1 MKRTAR
7 FHEGRAQGLAEY
19 GDPRGRPVVLHH
31 ALLGDAGLPGVGDE
45 ATRRLYPEGAAPVR
59 TFYREA
65 PEAEAVARFAG
76 AVERMAERF
85 ALWHAPA
92 DEEAPFAAAEATAG
106 LFASARLSEQRAP
119 DHVPS
124 GETLRALFAEL
135 RAAGR
140 A

>member
-1 MKRTAR
+1 
-7 FHEGRAQGLAEY
+7 
-19 GDPRGRPVVLHH
+19 
-31 ALLGDAGLPGVGDE
+31 
-45 ATRRLYPEGAAPVR
+45 
-59 TFYREA
+59 
-65 PEAEAVARFAG
+65 
-76 AVERMAERF
+76 MAERF

-135 RAAGR
+135 RAAGG

>member
-19 GDPRGRPVVLHH
+19 GDPRGRPVVPHH
-31 ALLGDAGLPGVGDE
+31 GLLGDAGPPGCR
-45 ATRRLYPEGAAPVR
+45 TRLAGPAREVRLQTRPWGFDPS
-59 TFYREA
+59 
-65 PEAEAVARFAG
+65 
-76 AVERMAERF
+76 RMAQPAR
-85 ALWHAPA
+85 LWHAPA

-124 GETLRALFAEL
+124 GGTLRALFAEL
-135 RAAGR
+135 RAAGG

>member
-1 MKRTAR
+1 
-7 FHEGRAQGLAEY
+7 
-19 GDPRGRPVVLHH
+19 
-31 ALLGDAGLPGVGDE
+31 
-45 ATRRLYPEGAAPVR
+45 
-59 TFYREA
+59 
-65 PEAEAVARFAG
+65 
-76 AVERMAERF
+76 MAERF
-85 ALWHAPA
+85 ALWYAPA

-106 LFASARLSEQRAP
+106 LFASARLNEQRAP